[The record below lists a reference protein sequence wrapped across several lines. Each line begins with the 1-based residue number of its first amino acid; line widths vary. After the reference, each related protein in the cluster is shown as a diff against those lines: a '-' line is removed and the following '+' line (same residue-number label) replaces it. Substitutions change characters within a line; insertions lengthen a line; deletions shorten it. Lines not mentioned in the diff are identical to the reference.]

1 MFLQEVHTVIEGEHL
16 SLLLKWAKNVT
27 TKLKSFFYRTFFFH
41 EFYAFMLFV
50 NSVCGLLCIMVLHP
64 SDNRLGVFVELQKVK
79 TCNMEYVSWLLPLND
94 YTLLMIFI

>member
-64 SDNRLGVFVELQKVK
+64 SDNRLGVFVEMQKVK
-79 TCNMEYVSWLLPLND
+79 TCNMEYVSWLLPLNY